1 MLFRNLSPKLRL
13 VNGTKAIVRRYVSNY
28 VIECEP
34 FNVDGA
40 LTGNCFLLP
49 RINMIFTMPNTGVD
63 ILRRQFPIMLAY
75 AHTMNKSQGQTLFRV
90 GIDIRD
96 NAFSHGQQ
104 FVSFS
109 RATSSDNVVVFTR
122 GNDRTFVNV
131 VLTDLLK

>member
-1 MLFRNLSPKLRL
+1 MPTDPADRALVERFMMHRCNNHCLDNDSVCKRKYPFAICETTHIDARGFAVYKRGGGDKRVVPYNLELLRL
-13 VNGTKAIVRRYVSNY
+13 LNSR
-28 VIECEP
+28 
-34 FNVDGA
+34 
-40 LTGNCFLLP
+40 
-49 RINMIFTMPNTGVD
+49 
-63 ILRRQFPIMLAY
+63 
-75 AHTMNKSQGQTLFRV
+75 